1 MSDLSRLTDDLL
13 DRLARRLRMPLPG
26 VAAQRTMESELA
38 YGRHF
43 GPPRCDA
50 RPAAV
55 VALLHLVEGRC
66 HLPLMVRPE
75 TLAHHAG
82 QISLPG
88 GMIEPGETSEEA
100 ALREL
105 EEELGIER
113 FGVLLLGQLSPLYLF
128 GTNFWITPWVAAAR
142 GGVDFMPNAAEVHEV
157 LQVPM
162 ADLLDAAIRGR
173 HIENR
178 GTFQFSAPHFL
189 WRGHEIWGATSMI
202 LAELVEIAR
211 L

>member
-1 MSDLSRLTDDLL
+1 
-13 DRLARRLRMPLPG
+13 
-26 VAAQRTMESELA
+26 MESELA

-43 GPPRCDA
+43 GPPRRDA

-55 VALLHLVEGRC
+55 VALLHQLNGRWQ
-66 HLPLMVRPE
+66 LPLMVRPE
-75 TLAHHAG
+75 TLAYHAG

-88 GMIEPGETSEEA
+88 GLIEAGESSEEA

-105 EEELGIER
+105 EEELGIAR

-128 GTNFWITPWVAAAR
+128 GTNFWITPWVAATR
-142 GGVDFMPNAAEVHEV
+142 GGVDFTPNAAEVQEV
-157 LQVPM
+157 LEVPL
-162 ADLLDAAIRGR
+162 ADLLDPAIRGW
-173 HIENR
+173 HVENC

-189 WRGHEIWGATSMI
+189 WHGHQIWGATSMI

-211 L
+211 ERGEAPGAQANERFVRGADADRQDSRR